1 MELLVKYINLEKSVE
16 TRKPTQVLNMP
27 KKAKKELLTNKVGR
41 FFWLPPF
48 DLSTTS
54 PWLLPHGDT
63 DSELLFCHLLAYLE
77 PLWSGGSI
85 PSLERRFDV
94 VTCFAQEVLKRGAS
108 NFLYSDGLN
117 LFAHGHRHT
126 IPGDGISN
134 EPGLYVSQH
143 DSEIGD
149 SMNIPCQGLSTE
161 GRCSRH
167 ALVATMPLNNNRWD
181 PLKAGEI
188 ACFERGERIR

>member
-1 MELLVKYINLEKSVE
+1 MELLIKYKG
-16 TRKPTQVLNMP
+16 Q
-27 KKAKKELLTNKVGR
+27 LLSSHAPR
-41 FFWLPPF
+41 
-48 DLSTTS
+48 
-54 PWLLPHGDT
+54 
-63 DSELLFCHLLAYLE
+63 
-77 PLWSGGSI
+77 SGLVIS
-85 PSLERRFDV
+85 
-94 VTCFAQEVLKRGAS
+94 
-108 NFLYSDGLN
+108 
-117 LFAHGHRHT
+117 HGHRHT

-149 SMNIPCQGLSTE
+149 GMNIPCQGRSTE
-161 GRCSRH
+161 GRFSRH